1 MNPEEVTQ
9 LAMLAKLS
17 VEEEDLKAIAH
28 GLSDMQSFF
37 AQIQA
42 AQTDDVIEE
51 IFPAQLRPDE
61 IQPSLLQN
69 QALHNRGQDGYFL
82 FETQRRD
89 VP

>member
-9 LAMLAKLS
+9 LATLAKLS
-17 VEEEDLKAIAH
+17 VEEKDLNAIAH

-37 AQIQA
+37 SQIQG

-51 IFPAQLRPDE
+51 TFPAQLRPDE

>member
-17 VEEEDLKAIAH
+17 VEEEDLNAIAH

-37 AQIQA
+37 TEIQT
-42 AQTDDVIEE
+42 AQTDCLIEE
-51 IFPAQLRPDE
+51 TSPAHLRPDE
-61 IQPSLLQN
+61 VQPSLLQN
-69 QALHNRGQDGYFL
+69 QALHQQGQDGYFL

-89 VP
+89 TP